1 MDMCKKLLQFSTIIA
16 LLYLLPLHM
25 CIGIVNYMK
34 RQVGPSSTLLKSAED
49 VKKFIKSPNEPRVV
63 AYFSEST
70 NSKLVDAFVESGN
83 LLRMDMKLAHCTNAD
98 VATEMGQKVETVVV
112 YHGT

>member
-1 MDMCKKLLQFSTIIA
+1 M
-16 LLYLLPLHM
+16 
-25 CIGIVNYMK
+25 
-34 RQVGPSSTLLKSAED
+34 
-49 VKKFIKSPNEPRVV
+49 V

-98 VATEMGQKVETVVV
+98 VAMEMGQKMETVVV
-112 YHGT
+112 YHGM